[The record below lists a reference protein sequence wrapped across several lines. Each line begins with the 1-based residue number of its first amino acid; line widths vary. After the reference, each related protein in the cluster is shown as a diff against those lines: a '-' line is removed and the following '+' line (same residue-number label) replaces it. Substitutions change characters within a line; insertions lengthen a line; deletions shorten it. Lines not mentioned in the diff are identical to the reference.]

1 MEKFSL
7 KWNDFH
13 SNVSKSFQSL
23 RNREDFSDVTLV
35 GDDFKQVTAH
45 KVILASCSGYFNK
58 ILNNISK
65 NSHPVLCIDGIDST
79 DIQNVLD
86 YIYNGEIKIY
96 QEDIERFFTLAQK
109 LKLEGIPEQD
119 ISLNDYN
126 TENKAEPSWEES
138 VAELTDLKKIEVF
151 QKTKSRK
158 KQELRKERNMISLL
172 PGDIDTIEK
181 LIEKV
186 DESYS
191 KDESGSFCCHFCS
204 YQGRCSDH
212 IKKHVETHFDGL
224 ALNCDQCG
232 KTYRSRDSLRHHKR
246 RFHTD

>member
-7 KWNDFH
+7 KWNDYQ
-13 SNVSKSFQSL
+13 SNVSKTFSQL
-23 RNREDFSDVTLV
+23 RYKEDFCDVTLV

-109 LKLEGIPEQD
+109 LKLEGIPGQE
-119 ISLNDYN
+119 ISLNNYICK
-126 TENKAEPSWEES
+126 ENKLNLDFSLS
-138 VAELTDLKKIEVF
+138 KKLSIFV
-151 QKTKSRK
+151 
-158 KQELRKERNMISLL
+158 
-172 PGDIDTIEK
+172 
-181 LIEKV
+181 
-186 DESYS
+186 
-191 KDESGSFCCHFCS
+191 
-204 YQGRCSDH
+204 
-212 IKKHVETHFDGL
+212 HV
-224 ALNCDQCG
+224 
-232 KTYRSRDSLRHHKR
+232 R
-246 RFHTD
+246 RFL